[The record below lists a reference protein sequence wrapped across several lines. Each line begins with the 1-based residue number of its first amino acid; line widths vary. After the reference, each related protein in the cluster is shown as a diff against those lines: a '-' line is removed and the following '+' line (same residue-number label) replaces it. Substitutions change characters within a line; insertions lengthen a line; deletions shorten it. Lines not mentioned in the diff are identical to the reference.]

1 VVLLEAEE
9 ILMQVA
15 EEMTLTSTTRKFV
28 LALLLL
34 AFVSSASADC
44 HDKDASSFENN
55 NFFQIPEI
63 DSQFELGTKLVAPFL
78 LITIIFQIG
87 IQRALMFTLDEDG
100 SKWFGRDPQ
109 YEKQRK
115 KIKQQSTVMALVIAG
130 MLIPTQAFEI
140 IRSWISIV
148 YGSVAVLF
156 FAAILGGFFLLL
168 IRKAF

>member
-1 VVLLEAEE
+1 
-9 ILMQVA
+9 MQEA
-15 EEMTLTSTTRKFV
+15 EEMTLTSTTSKFF
-28 LALLLL
+28 LAFLLL
-34 AFVSSASADC
+34 AFVSSASADF
-44 HDKDASSFENN
+44 HNEDVSSFENN
-55 NFFQIPEI
+55 DYFQMPEI
-63 DSQFELGTKLVAPFL
+63 DSQFDIGTKLVAPFL

-109 YEKQRK
+109 YKKQRK

>member
-1 VVLLEAEE
+1 
-9 ILMQVA
+9 
-15 EEMTLTSTTRKFV
+15 MTLTSTASKFF
-28 LALLLL
+28 LAFLLL
-34 AFVSSASADC
+34 AFVSTAAADF
-44 HDKDASSFENN
+44 HHKDVSSFESNDY
-55 NFFQIPEI
+55 FQIPEI
-63 DSQFELGTKLVAPFL
+63 DSQFELGTKIVAPFL

-100 SKWFGRDPQ
+100 TKWFGRDPQ

-115 KIKQQSTVMALVIAG
+115 KIKQQSTIMALVIAG
-130 MLIPTQAFEI
+130 MMIPTQAFDM